1 MIFLQDLLNERVAE
15 GDPHDLTAP
24 HQAPFRRV
32 FIICRS
38 ITNIVLPPVQW
49 TVFLVQFSYEDKKIA
64 GKNHNVQKI
73 TVLLSSHV
81 ASSRPIFAE
90 LFRGLL
96 SQSSSKHF
104 HQLQCLGILCI
115 LVTLVLLLGDLSK
128 SLKIDQSLDFGVSDK
143 IIRHFKESTLFQ
155 YLADDYIVRSQIN
168 SFQWTP
174 CYNFTIKQL
183 MCPSNLV
190 KL

>member
-1 MIFLQDLLNERVAE
+1 MIFLQNLLNERVTECVAS
-15 GDPHDLTAP
+15 DPHDFTAP

-81 ASSRPIFAE
+81 ASSRDPF
-90 LFRGLL
+90 LL
-96 SQSSSKHF
+96 N
-104 HQLQCLGILCI
+104 CLGAYLASHPLSIFINCNALGFFAFQSLQYCYWGIYQKVLKLTNPWI
-115 LVTLVLLLGDLSK
+115 LVFLIKSYATLIQNNLNLNPLMNYNSRSLLYFSTQLTTT
-128 SLKIDQSLDFGVSDK
+128 QSGVK
-143 IIRHFKESTLFQ
+143 
-155 YLADDYIVRSQIN
+155 
-168 SFQWTP
+168 
-174 CYNFTIKQL
+174 
-183 MCPSNLV
+183 
-190 KL
+190 